1 MSGPYFQDVEPGDE
15 LPSVVK
21 EPTREQL
28 DAFTTVWGT
37 GIGRFTSDEAA
48 RAEGFSGVI
57 LPGNMTMAFLAQ
69 FLKDWAGP
77 DGKLK
82 RLDVDFRRYVQPGDQ
97 LTFTGIVTDTE
108 TEEEGEN
115 RVILDVYVETQ
126 RGDRALQ
133 GTALVL
139 LPDRT

>member
-1 MSGPYFQDVEPGDE
+1 M
-15 LPSVVK
+15 
-21 EPTREQL
+21 
-28 DAFTTVWGT
+28 
-37 GIGRFTSDEAA
+37 
-48 RAEGFSGVI
+48 
-57 LPGNMTMAFLAQ
+57 
-69 FLKDWAGP
+69 
-77 DGKLK
+77 
-82 RLDVDFRRYVQPGDQ
+82 DFRRYVQPGDR

-108 TEEEGEN
+108 TEEGEN

>member
-1 MSGPYFQDVEPGDE
+1 MSGPYFQDVEAGDE

-57 LPGNMTMAFLAQ
+57 LPGNMTMALLAQ

-82 RLDVDFRRYVQPGDQ
+82 RLDVDFQTLRAAGRPAHFYWHSHRHGD
-97 LTFTGIVTDTE
+97 GGG
-108 TEEEGEN
+108 GE
-115 RVILDVYVETQ
+115 Q
-126 RGDRALQ
+126 GDSGRL
-133 GTALVL
+133 
-139 LPDRT
+139 R